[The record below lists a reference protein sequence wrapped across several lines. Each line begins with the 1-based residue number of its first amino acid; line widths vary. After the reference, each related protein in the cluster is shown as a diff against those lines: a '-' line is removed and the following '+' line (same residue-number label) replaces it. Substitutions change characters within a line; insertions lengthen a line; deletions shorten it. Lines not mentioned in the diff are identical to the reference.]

1 MCKLY
6 SAYGCAFTH
15 DFMIKPENLKNVLY
29 LRLSIIIRGE
39 VYICRS
45 SDAKNLC
52 NVVWIDGE
60 LFFAYSTLQLNFGIS
75 SIWIEFL
82 DQFIN
87 RVLKV
92 LEQIS
97 PIFCFKYPRNK
108 CSSQGVK
115 FDYSFHHSRSFLKN
129 ARVCLWIKRSLESF
143 TVWVL
148 RWTASLFWNRRW
160 WNINYNLFSSRGM
173 ARHLQK
179 NRHTAKNQVQ
189 NHKTQ
194 TSTWLDPC

>member
-1 MCKLY
+1 MCKLC
-6 SAYGCAFTH
+6 STYGCAFTH
-15 DFMIKPENLKNVLY
+15 NFMIKPENLKNVLY

-52 NVVWIDGE
+52 KCSLDWWWTLFRIPNTNSSIGSLKFSNRSAQSFTSNILGINVVP
-60 LFFAYSTLQLNFGIS
+60 
-75 SIWIEFL
+75 
-82 DQFIN
+82 
-87 RVLKV
+87 K
-92 LEQIS
+92 
-97 PIFCFKYPRNK
+97 
-108 CSSQGVK
+108 VK
-115 FDYSFHHSRSFLKN
+115 FDYSIHHSRSFLKN

-148 RWTASLFWNRRW
+148 RWTVSPFWNRRW

-179 NRHTAKNQVQ
+179 NRQTAKNQVQ